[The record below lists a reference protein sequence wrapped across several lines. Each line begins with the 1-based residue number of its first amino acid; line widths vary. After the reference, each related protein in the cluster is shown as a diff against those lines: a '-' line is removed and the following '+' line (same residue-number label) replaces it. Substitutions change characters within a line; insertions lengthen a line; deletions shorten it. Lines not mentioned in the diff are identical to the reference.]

1 MPFET
6 SLISFILKLF
16 RYSHGNHK
24 NPRLVRRSLLLTFC
38 FCFLHLF
45 FSLLE
50 MLACFSRA
58 FVCFSEGGVSWRRKP
73 NKEYAMQL
81 PVALYVPNLLG
92 YARIGLAFA
101 GLHYAATTRP
111 WAAICLWVASGFL
124 DLLDGILARAL
135 RQTSSLGV
143 FLDIAADN
151 ILRTVT
157 WLAVAVAVAVTTS
170 TSTLSDS
177 TTTSSAVRIQPNA
190 FCCCFIICL
199 EWTTMVSTQV
209 HAAQNS
215 QHWKEARSKDP
226 WIIRTYFASN
236 FRNPLG
242 FLGIYGLFAS
252 SIFAFGYHHSIV
264 YDSIPFYD
272 VFMYLA
278 FVGRFVSAAI
288 ELWFCASYFAFLIE
302 KDSPQKRSE

>member
-1 MPFET
+1 MP
-6 SLISFILKLF
+6 I
-16 RYSHGNHK
+16 
-24 NPRLVRRSLLLTFC
+24 
-38 FCFLHLF
+38 
-45 FSLLE
+45 
-50 MLACFSRA
+50 
-58 FVCFSEGGVSWRRKP
+58 
-73 NKEYAMQL
+73 

-92 YARIGLAFA
+92 YARIVLAFA
-101 GLHYAATTRP
+101 GLHCAPTRP
-111 WAAICLWVASGFL
+111 WTAIYLWIVSGFA
-124 DLLDGILARAL
+124 DLFDGFLARAL
-135 RQTSSLGV
+135 RQTSRLGV

-157 WLAVAVAVAVTTS
+157 WLAVAVAGASPPTS
-170 TSTLSDS
+170 PADS
-177 TTTSSAVRIQPNA
+177 TTLLVLPNSQ
-190 FCCCFIICL
+190 CCCFLICL

-226 WIIRTYFASN
+226 WIIQSYFADN

-252 SIFAFGYHHSIV
+252 SLFAYGYHHSVV

-278 FVGRFVSAAI
+278 FVGRLLSAAI
-288 ELWFCASYFAFLIE
+288 ELWFCASYFAFLVE
-302 KDSPQKRSE
+302 QDSPQKRSE